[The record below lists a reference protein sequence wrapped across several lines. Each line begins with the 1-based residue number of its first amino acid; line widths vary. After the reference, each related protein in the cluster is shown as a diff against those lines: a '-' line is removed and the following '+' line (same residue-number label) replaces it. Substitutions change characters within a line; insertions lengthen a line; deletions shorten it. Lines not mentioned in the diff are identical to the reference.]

1 MFKLKLGYLLV
12 FLCFNYLLSSQILE
26 FEEYTTKDGLL
37 SDEVYNLHQDTKGY
51 LWLFTNYGAMKYN
64 GKEFS
69 SVLKNLPFQESF
81 IYCIYENEK
90 GQKWVANSNAKIYEI
105 VNDSAFLVKGT
116 ESISKELKESACPI
130 FQIYA
135 DDSLNIY
142 VTTKHY
148 SYKFCKSTNY
158 KAINL
163 SYTVPHDSLLTHAI
177 ELEKSILTV
186 TNHIRYGDSWWAD
199 KADSISFIH
208 TLQYKTQGIY
218 KIKCGYLDAPRYFKR
233 FGDNIYGSTYHK
245 IFRIY
250 KNKFINEIPINSFIL
265 SFTKDENNH
274 LWIGTYNNGLYELD
288 ENDSIINHYLKNKTV
303 NCVIADSQNGLWVST
318 EGSGLLHC
326 KNLNELHFDEVL
338 GNQISF
344 IKTIND
350 KFFISTIN
358 GEVLMLE
365 NNRLTEIIS
374 KGQISEVPHDIV
386 PFNDKYLITFSNS
399 IRVYDPNKKTIS
411 KPIFHPRR
419 IIYGYKLLTLNKDS
433 FVCIE
438 RKGITFFSGE
448 KFLKLINTNC
458 KTYWCEKR
466 NQILYV
472 ATEKGVYQ
480 LINDRFYQPDYLL
493 PTKNSIVTKIR
504 KDDLGNYWFCSKG
517 SGLFKL
523 TNNDKLIKY
532 STLNELPSN
541 IINDISFVP
550 GKGILLS
557 TNNGLFYCPGKSS
570 GNDLKKWNKIYAEEV
585 KGTVLF
591 NEKLYLNTKNGL
603 VIINKKNLEQEESL
617 HFNLAS
623 VLVNGNPIPEKSLF
637 QLDYKENNLE
647 FNFDV
652 ILFSS
657 NAPDIKYSLQGTK
670 SYFGSTKNQQITFQ
684 NLLPGNY
691 TLFAYPDLKNS
702 NKKIL
707 EIPFTIVPAFWQTVW
722 FKVLFFLIVVFAIV
736 FVVWLYFRYR
746 KIKED
751 KKNSINKLIT
761 EYKLVALKAQINP
774 HFMSNCLT
782 AIQHLIISNKV
793 DAANQYLAKFSLLV
807 RQVLNFST
815 KPFVSL
821 QEEIE
826 ITKLNIELEQLR
838 FENKFV
844 FELELEDK
852 HHLRSIFIPPLILQP
867 IIENAIW
874 HGLLPLKKLRKGKL
888 LLIINMKDDL
898 LYIIIEDNGVGRK
911 SNNNSI
917 SNLRESKGISITKQ
931 RIENLNSFYQTTKAD
946 LKYEDLVDAYQNPLG
961 TRVSIILPIN
971 LIPDENENN

>member
-1 MFKLKLGYLLV
+1 MCL
-12 FLCFNYLLSSQILE
+12 NYLLSSQTFQ
-26 FEEYTTKDGLL
+26 FEQFTTKDGLL
-37 SDEVYNLHQDTKGY
+37 SDEVYNLHQDNKGY

-64 GKEFS
+64 GKEFMP
-69 SVLKNLPFQESF
+69 VLKNLPFHESF

-116 ESISKELKESACPI
+116 ELISKELKESACPI

-142 VTTKHY
+142 VTTKRF
-148 SYKFCKSTNY
+148 SYKFCKSEHY

-163 SYTVPHDSLLTHAI
+163 SYAIPQDSILTHAL
-177 ELEKSILTV
+177 ELEKSILAI
-186 TNHIRYGDSWWAD
+186 TNHIRYGDTWWKD
-199 KADSISFIH
+199 KPDSINLIH
-208 TLQYKTQGIY
+208 TFQHKTQGVY
-218 KIKCGYLDAPRYFKR
+218 KIKCDYFHTPMHFKR
-233 FGDNIYGSTYHK
+233 FGDNIYAAINNK
-245 IFRIY
+245 IAHIY
-250 KNKFINEIPINSFIL
+250 KNKLVNEIPVNAFIL
-265 SFTKDENNH
+265 NYTKDKNNH
-274 LWIGTYNNGLYELD
+274 LWVGTYNNGLLELN
-288 ENDSIINHYLKNKTV
+288 ENDSIVNHYFKTKSI
-303 NCVIADSQNGLWVST
+303 NCVLTDSQNGLWVST
-318 EGSGLLHC
+318 EGSGLFHC
-326 KNLNELHFDEVL
+326 KNLNELHFNENEVL
-338 GNQISF
+338 GNQINF
-344 IKTIND
+344 VKKNND
-350 KFFISTIN
+350 KLFISTIN
-358 GEVLMLE
+358 GEVSMLE
-365 NNRLTEIIS
+365 NNRLSEIIGKGQTTEILY
-374 KGQISEVPHDIV
+374 DIE
-386 PFNDKYLITFSNS
+386 PFSDNYLMAFSYS
-399 IRVYDPNKKTIS
+399 IRIYNPNKKTIS
-411 KPIFHPRR
+411 KSIFHPRR
-419 IIYGYKLLTLNKDS
+419 FIYGYKLTTLKKDS

-438 RKGITFFSGE
+438 RKGITFFAGE

-458 KTYWCEKR
+458 KTYWSEVR
-466 NQILYV
+466 NNILLI

-480 LINDRFYQPDYLL
+480 LINDHFKQPDYLMS
-493 PTKNSIVTKIR
+493 TKNCIVTKIR

-523 TNNDKLIKY
+523 TSGDKLIKY

-550 GKGILLS
+550 GNGILLS
-557 TNNGLFYCPGKSS
+557 TNNGLFYCPGKSL

-591 NEKLYLNTKNGL
+591 DEKLYLITKNGL
-603 VIINKKNLEQEESL
+603 VIINIKNLEQEQSL
-617 HFNLAS
+617 HFNLTTI
-623 VLVNGNPIPEKSLF
+623 LVNGKSVSEKMLS
-637 QLDYKENNLE
+637 QLDYKQNSLE

-657 NAPDIKYSLQGTK
+657 PAPDIKYSLQGPK

-684 NLLPGNY
+684 NLSPGSY
-691 TLFAYPDLKNS
+691 TLFACPDLKNS

-751 KKNSINKLIT
+751 KKNSINRLIT

-793 DAANQYLAKFSLLV
+793 DEANQYLAKFSLLV

-844 FELELEDK
+844 FEIELEDK
-852 HHLRSIFIPPLILQP
+852 HSLKSIFIPPLILQP

-888 LLIINMKDDL
+888 LLKVNMKNDL

-946 LKYEDLVDAYQNPLG
+946 FKYEDLVDADQNPLG

-971 LIPDENENN
+971 LIPDDNENN